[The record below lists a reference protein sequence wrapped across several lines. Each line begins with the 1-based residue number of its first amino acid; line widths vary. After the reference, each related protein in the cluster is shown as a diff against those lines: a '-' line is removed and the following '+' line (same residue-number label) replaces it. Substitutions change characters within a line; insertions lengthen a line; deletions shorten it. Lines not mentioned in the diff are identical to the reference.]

1 MALVPAANETR
12 LKGLPLSPGVA
23 VARVCLFNEKRHM
36 SLPLENIT
44 DKEVRSEGE
53 RFRKAL
59 TVVREKLA
67 LLMKEVEERVGK
79 AEAEIFAAQKM
90 ILEDPT
96 LIQRITDHIRSKNF
110 NAEKAVISSLDFFEG
125 QLAELDNEYIRERA
139 SDIGEVKRRMLD
151 ALANL
156 NPSFQCQNDSF
167 CQKGKNRIVIAEEL
181 TPSLTM
187 ELNTD
192 FIRGFVTDRGG
203 VASHAAILARA
214 LKIPAVSGIP
224 GIHDMIF
231 CGTEVLVNG
240 DTGEVVIWPSKKTL
254 EEYPDLQRTPEEIHA
269 VDPVAGFKV
278 LANLSLAKKAGEAV
292 IQKAEGIGLYRTE
305 FEFFAAGKILGE
317 MEQYALYLEVLKSM
331 RGKPVYFRMLDLGGD
346 KTADFLKLAKEQNP
360 ALGLRGSRLLLAHPE
375 LFKNQ
380 ARALARASNHGRVH
394 VMYPMVID
402 IKQFREL
409 KKAFEEA
416 TADILQD
423 EIKHGL
429 MFEVPAACLDADEIL
444 KEADF
449 GSIGTNDLIQYLF
462 AVDRDNEFVAY
473 DHHPDRKVFWQL
485 IRHVAAAAKKHRKPL
500 SVCGELAA
508 NPVYA
513 RKLIQEGVRTVS
525 VAAKMIPGLR
535 IAIKNKPKL
544 AFRAQ
549 RSTRSEKNKKKLR
562 VERRTKSKRIPKQK
576 NRRYL

>member
-1 MALVPAANETR
+1 M
-12 LKGLPLSPGVA
+12 PLSPGVA
-23 VARVCLFNEKRHM
+23 VARVCLFNERRHV
-36 SLPLENIT
+36 SLPVSNVT
-44 DKEVRSEGE
+44 DKEVRSEGD

-59 TVVREKLA
+59 SLVREKLA
-67 LLMKEVEERVGK
+67 QLIKEVEERVGK

-90 ILEDPT
+90 ILADPA
-96 LIQRITDHIRSKNF
+96 LIQRVTDHIRSKKF

-125 QLAELDNEYIRERA
+125 QLAEMDNAYIRERA

-156 NPSFQCQNDSF
+156 NPSFQCESDSF
-167 CQKGKNRIVIAEEL
+167 CQKGKNRIVIAQEL

-214 LKIPAVSGIP
+214 LGIPAVSGIP

-240 DTGEVVIWPSKKTL
+240 DTGEVVIWPSQRTL
-254 EEYPDLQRTPEEIHA
+254 AEYPDLQRETAEEMTAIE
-269 VDPVAGFKV
+269 PVTGLKV
-278 LANLSLAKKAGEAV
+278 FANLSLAKKVKEAV
-292 IQKAEGIGLYRTE
+292 DHKAEGIGLYRTE
-305 FEFFAAGKILGE
+305 FEFFAAGKILCE
-317 MEQYALYLEVLKSM
+317 MEQYDLYLKVLKAM
-331 RGKPVYFRMLDLGGD
+331 KDKPVYFRMLDLGGD
-346 KTADFLKLAKEQNP
+346 KTADFLKLQKEQNP
-360 ALGLRGSRLLLAHPE
+360 ALGFRGSRLLLGHPE
-375 LFKNQ
+375 LFRNQ
-380 ARALARASNHGRVH
+380 ARALARASRHGRVH

-402 IKQFREL
+402 IEQFRKL
-409 KKAFEEA
+409 RKAFEEA
-416 TADILQD
+416 TSDIPQG

-429 MFEVPAACLDADEIL
+429 MFEVPSACLDAEEIL

-473 DHHPDRKVFWQL
+473 DHHPDRKIFWHL
-485 IRHVAAAAKKHRKPL
+485 IHHVAHAAKKHRKPL

-508 NPVYA
+508 NPAYA
-513 RKLIQEGVRTVS
+513 RKLLAAGIRAVS
-525 VAAKMIPGLR
+525 VAPRAITGLR

-544 AFRAQ
+544 SMKVQHMKFHVK
-549 RSTRSEKNKKKLR
+549 SKITKKKSR
-562 VERRTKSKRIPKQK
+562 G
-576 NRRYL
+576 